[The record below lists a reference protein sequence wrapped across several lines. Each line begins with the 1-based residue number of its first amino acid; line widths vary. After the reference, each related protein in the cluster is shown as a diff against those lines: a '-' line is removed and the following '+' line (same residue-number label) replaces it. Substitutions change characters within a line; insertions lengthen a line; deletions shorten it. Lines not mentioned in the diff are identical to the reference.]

1 MQPFPCLAC
10 YNLTV
15 AITDRQIDSEALAD
29 DRQINVETTVLVI
42 YKATDDCGLPDV
54 YKERK
59 MNMMCAVIG
68 DYDVSRKGQA
78 LRDVFDFNFTKP
90 RHAAN
95 APIRARERV
104 NALKLNEMSSEDARE
119 LLDALDEAFAEL

>member
-1 MQPFPCLAC
+1 
-10 YNLTV
+10 V

-42 YKATDDCGLPDV
+42 YKATDDYGLPDV

-68 DYDVSRKGQA
+68 DYGASRKGQA
-78 LRDVFDFNFTKP
+78 PRDMFDFNFTKP
-90 RHAAN
+90 RHSAN
-95 APIRARERV
+95 APIRAQERV
-104 NALKLNEMSSEDARE
+104 NAVKLNEMSSEDARE
-119 LLDALDEAFAEL
+119 LLEALDEAFAEL